1 MCDTSLLTHCV
12 RALSRSGHVDRI
24 VVAGPPDTAAGYRG
38 AGSAERAASAAAVG
52 ADHCPVEF
60 VAGQDDRAGSLRSAW
75 DAVAP
80 GPGDVVLLHDAEYPC
95 TPPETVRAVVEALRA
110 GARAV
115 VPVEDVTDTVKR
127 TDPDDLLLGTRDRD
141 GLRRTLAPWG
151 FTAGVLA
158 DADLADPLTTCGA
171 AVHTVPGH
179 PHGMRVRT
187 AFDRAVLEALLEAE
201 GEP

>member
-1 MCDTSLLTHCV
+1 M
-12 RALSRSGHVDRI
+12 RALSRSGCVDRI
-24 VVAGPPDTAAGYRG
+24 VVAGPPGTADEYRG
-38 AGSAERAASAAAVG
+38 TGTSVGAAALDAVSVG
-52 ADHCPVEF
+52 ADHCPVD
-60 VAGQDDRAGSLRSAW
+60 VVPGQDDRVGSLRSAW

-80 GPGDVVLLHDAEYPC
+80 GSADMVLLHDAEYPC

-115 VPVEDVTDTVKR
+115 VPVEAVTDTVKR

-151 FTAGVLA
+151 FTADALT